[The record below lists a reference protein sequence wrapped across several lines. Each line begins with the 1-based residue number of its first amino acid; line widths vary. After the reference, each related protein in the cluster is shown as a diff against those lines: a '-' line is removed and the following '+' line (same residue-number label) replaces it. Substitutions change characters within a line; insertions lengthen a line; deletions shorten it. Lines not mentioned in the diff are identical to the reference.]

1 MYWQFTPLLIWP
13 IVIWKNAFRQKV
25 AHRQQQL
32 KRKQQQ
38 QKWELQIDGVIPNDT
53 FFGRRL

>member
-1 MYWQFTPLLIWP
+1 MYWQFTALLIWP
-13 IVIWKNAFRQKV
+13 IVIWNNAFRQKV

-38 QKWELQIDGVIPNDT
+38 QKMGITNLWGDT
-53 FFGRRL
+53 K